1 MGADV
6 NLTRHLTRIVTWKHV
21 KDIELYDTVG
31 TNQKFAY
38 CSGTGTI
45 RCTLEKGMK
54 SPPRF
59 QNRLKEKYYSILLT
73 GVQEDDEGLD
83 MRVNIHF
90 TESVPRA
97 FILRI
102 RLDAPQG
109 EFFFQTISAFSSKSD
124 KVVKIRITNRNTIVA
139 SFLLP

>member
-6 NLTRHLTRIVTWKHV
+6 NLTRHLTRIVTWKYNDV

-31 TNQKFAY
+31 TKQKFAY

-45 RCTLEKGMK
+45 RCTLEKGIK

-73 GVQEDDEGLD
+73 GVQEDDEGQN
-83 MRVNIHF
+83 MRVQIHSAD
-90 TESVPRA
+90 SVHRA
-97 FILRI
+97 FTIRI
-102 RLDAPQG
+102 CLDAPQG
-109 EFFFQTISAFSSKSD
+109 EFFFQTISA
-124 KVVKIRITNRNTIVA
+124 
-139 SFLLP
+139 SFI

>member
-21 KDIELYDTVG
+21 RDIELYHTVG
-31 TNQKFAY
+31 TKQKFAY

-45 RCTLEKGMK
+45 RCTLEKGIK

-73 GVQEDDEGLD
+73 GVQEDDEGQN
-83 MRVNIHF
+83 MRVKIHV
-90 TESVPRA
+90 TESVHRA
-97 FILRI
+97 FTLRI

-109 EFFFQTISAFSSKSD
+109 EFFFSNNISLFHLSQ
-124 KVVKIRITNRNTIVA
+124 IRW
-139 SFLLP
+139 LKL

>member
-21 KDIELYDTVG
+21 RDIELYHTVG
-31 TNQKFAY
+31 TKQKFAY

-45 RCTLEKGMK
+45 RCTLEKGIK

-73 GVQEDDEGLD
+73 GVQEDDEGQN
-83 MRVNIHF
+83 MRVKIHF
-90 TESVPRA
+90 TESVHRA
-97 FILRI
+97 FTLRI

-109 EFFFQTISAFSSKSD
+109 EFFFFFKQDQPLSSKSD
-124 KVVKIRITNRNTIVA
+124 KVVKIII
-139 SFLLP
+139 L